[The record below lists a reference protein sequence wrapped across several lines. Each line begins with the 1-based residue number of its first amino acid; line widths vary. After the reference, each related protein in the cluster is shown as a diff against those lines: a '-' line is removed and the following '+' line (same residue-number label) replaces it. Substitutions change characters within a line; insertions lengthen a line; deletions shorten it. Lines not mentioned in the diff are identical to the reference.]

1 MSLFAAC
8 LILPETGAPSEVR
21 SDLTELHA
29 LALEHDAELEA
40 ARHRRDAGKEALEQG
55 RASLLPKLS
64 VSAEYSRNREW
75 SDQPTRAGGVT
86 EQRREI
92 ANTRYQASLTQP
104 VFRLDAWYDYRAGR
118 AGARVAELEFKQ
130 RLQRFN
136 RELLQAYLEALRAQV
151 RARTLDAR
159 VEAAEAQRRQAKSRL
174 DAGLTSRLDVS
185 DAQAELKQAELE
197 LVRARSSQHAAMQ
210 KLTAL
215 SGKAVEEVAPLAD
228 RFEPRQHRYSS
239 RGKLLDASRSRNARV
254 QVFEAASMQAE
265 MQRKRAL
272 ADFAPEI
279 DLTVK
284 ANREQ
289 SELEQ
294 APSAGALADDDIESV
309 VVGVQLSMPLFTG
322 GRNLSAYRQARAEK
336 EQAYEQRRAA
346 IIEARRSVKVNLR
359 DLQSLREAISAAEV
373 SLQTQKERLSATKR
387 AAESGLRD
395 TVEVVRAQRAL
406 FSARQDYE
414 EARIDYVGA
423 LARLRAQTGSLDR
436 AFLETV
442 NDWLESPS

>member
-8 LILPETGAPSEVR
+8 LILPETGEPSEVR

-40 ARHRRDAGKEALEQG
+40 ARHRRDAGMEVLEQG

-64 VSAEYSRNREW
+64 VSAGYSRNREW
-75 SDQPTRAGGVT
+75 SDQPTQAGGVA

-92 ANTRYQASLTQP
+92 ASTRYQASLTQP
-104 VFRLDAWYDYRAGR
+104 VFRLDALYDYRAGR

-136 RELLQAYLEALRAQV
+136 TELLQAYLEALRAQV
-151 RARTLDAR
+151 RVRTLESR
-159 VEAAEAQRRQAKSRL
+159 VEAAEAQRRQAESRL

-185 DAQAELKQAELE
+185 DAQAELKRAELE

-215 SGKAVEEVAPLAD
+215 SGEAIEEVVPLAD

-239 RGKLLDASRSRNARV
+239 RNKLLDVSRSRNARV
-254 QVFEAASMQAE
+254 QVLEAATRQAE
-265 MQRKRAL
+265 MQRKKAL
-272 ADFAPEI
+272 AEFAPEI
-279 DLTVK
+279 DFTVT

-289 SELEQ
+289 NELEE
-294 APSAGALADDDIESV
+294 APSAGALPGDDTESV

-322 GRNLSAYRQARAEK
+322 GRNLSTYRQARAEK

-346 IIEARRSVKVNLR
+346 IIEARRSIKVNLR
-359 DLQSLREAISAAEV
+359 DLQSLREAISVAEV
-373 SLQTQKERLSATKR
+373 SLQTQEERLTATER
-387 AAESGLRD
+387 AADAGLRD
-395 TVEVVRAQRAL
+395 TVEVLRAQRAL

-414 EARIDYVGA
+414 EARIDYVDA
-423 LARLRAQTGSLDR
+423 LAQLRAQTGSLDQ

-442 NDWLESPS
+442 NGWLESSS